1 MKKIKWTKLK
11 ITGLVLLAIL
21 LGVVIRISTIYN
33 GSGPLKL
40 SFGEKATVF
49 FWSDVLMPMISFV
62 GGESFPDGRVKEV
75 SYGEHEDEKI
85 DIITSTKPS
94 DKKIAI
100 VHIHGGAWLA
110 GSKGGFYSKPL
121 LKFSDAGYPVF
132 SINYPLAP
140 NQQHPYLLRSLL
152 KALAWI
158 KTNYPEYEIHL
169 IGDSAGGNLA
179 MMLGIYI
186 SNPELLKLLD
196 TVDISTLPKIKTVVD
211 IFGVNDRTSWIE
223 DGFPSAK
230 LFAKVY
236 VENTSTPN
244 IPLFPMDFDS
254 IPVLPPTFVVGAGK
268 DQLLRSS
275 KIWAD
280 KLQSQSKNVQFK
292 IYENSE
298 HGFFSFG
305 EGCDELSA
313 DMIEF
318 FSKN

>member
-1 MKKIKWTKLK
+1 MKISKTLRI
-11 ITGLVLLAIL
+11 IASVLSIVVAFI
-21 LGVVIRISTIYN
+21 VIRIATLYN
-33 GSGPLKL
+33 GSGPL
-40 SFGEKATVF
+40 SFTFGEKATILL
-49 FWSDVLMPMISFV
+49 WSNVLMPSISAI
-62 GGESFPDGRVKEV
+62 GGKSFPDDRVKEV
-75 SYGEHEDEKI
+75 RYGEHKDEKI
-85 DIITSTKPS
+85 DIISSSKPS

-140 NQQHPYLLRSLL
+140 NQQHPHLLRSLL

-158 KTNYPEYEIHL
+158 KTNYPDYDIHL

-196 TVDISTLPKIKTVVD
+196 TINLATLPKIKTVVD
-211 IFGVNDRTSWIE
+211 LFGVNDRTSWIE
-223 DGFPSAK
+223 DGFPSAA
-230 LFAKVY
+230 LFSKVY
-236 VENTSTPN
+236 FENTTTPN
-244 IPLFPMDFDS
+244 IPFVPMDFDS
-254 IPVLPPTFVVGAGK
+254 IDVVPPTFVVGAGK

-275 KIWAD
+275 KIWAE
-280 KLQSQSKNVQFK
+280 KLKSQSKEVQFK

-305 EGCDELSA
+305 EGCDELSS
-313 DMIEF
+313 DMLEF
-318 FSKN
+318 FNKN